1 MSTGESMSNSQ
12 TEREALQAAKPGR
25 QRTSQQGRRLRYE
38 GTRFQCP
45 HCKASSEI
53 RTGRMVSDTMREA
66 IYACTNVECGHTFVV
81 LSEVARTLSPS
92 ATPDPTVNLPLSTH
106 VRRDMVR
113 VVLDNAG
120 ESEHQARYTLPVT
133 GDLFAGGADTS

>member
-1 MSTGESMSNSQ
+1 MSNSQ

-92 ATPDPTVNLPLSTH
+92 ATPDPTVNRPLSTH
-106 VRRDMVR
+106 VRRDMMR
-113 VVLDNAG
+113 ATLDHAA
-120 ESEHQARYTLPVT
+120 SAAHTPQFTRPVT
-133 GDLFAGGADTS
+133 GDLFAVGGSPPD